1 MPSGCLRVPARACTR
16 GDCRRWAGWLL
27 GIILRLVRTFSV
39 VGSWDLGSEAEMEHR
54 RQQGRGPLAA
64 HAEGFAAEMSRRGY
78 SPSAVHLRLW
88 LLHSLSRWLEEQDLA
103 PSELT
108 SQHVERFVADRRAR
122 GLKSWVS
129 LRSLALPM
137 EYLCSV
143 GVVAPPAEPLRDGP
157 VEGVLAGY
165 RRYLVMERGL
175 AATTIADYEVVARL
189 FLTRRVAA
197 AGLDLFGLSGGDV
210 LAFARAECSR
220 RRTPSAQHA
229 MAALRSLLRYLH
241 VAGLTGSPLAAAVP
255 AIAGRHGGL
264 PKGLSAGEAA
274 RLLASCDRRRP
285 VGLRDYAILLL
296 LVRLG
301 LRAGEVA
308 AMRVADVDWRAG
320 EILVRGKGDR
330 QDRLPLPVDVG
341 DALVN
346 YVQRGRAGDA
356 GPSMFARVIAPR
368 GPLRPTGVEAV
379 VHDACVRCGM
389 VPVGAHRL
397 RHTAATGMLRAGG
410 SLPEIAQVLRHRRLE
425 TTAIYAKVD
434 RAAVRPLAPPWPG
447 SAR

>member
-1 MPSGCLRVPARACTR
+1 VPARACTG

-27 GIILRLVRTFSV
+27 GIILGLVRTFSV

-108 SQHVERFVADRRAR
+108 SQHVERFVTDRRAR

-137 EYLCSV
+137 EYLRSV
-143 GVVAPPAEPLRDGP
+143 GVVAPPAEPLCDGP

-229 MAALRSLLRYLH
+229 
-241 VAGLTGSPLAAAVP
+241 
-255 AIAGRHGGL
+255 
-264 PKGLSAGEAA
+264 

-341 DALVN
+341 AALVN
-346 YVQRGRAGDA
+346 YVQRGRGGDA
-356 GPSMFARVIAPR
+356 GPSMFARVNAPR

-434 RAAVRPLAPPWPG
+434 RAALRPLAPPLPG

>member
-1 MPSGCLRVPARACTR
+1 MPSGCLRVPARVCTR
-16 GDCRRWAGWLL
+16 GDCRRRAGWLL

-54 RQQGRGPLAA
+54 RQQGRGPLAVY
-64 HAEGFAAEMSRRGY
+64 AEGFAAEMSRRGY

-175 AATTIADYEVVARL
+175 AATTIAEYEVVARL

-197 AGLDLFGLSGGDV
+197 AGLGWICSGCAAGMS
-210 LAFARAECSR
+210 SR
-220 RRTPSAQHA
+220 SRGRSA
-229 MAALRSLLRYLH
+229 
-241 VAGLTGSPLAAAVP
+241 PAV
-255 AIAGRHGGL
+255 G
-264 PKGLSAGEAA
+264 
-274 RLLASCDRRRP
+274 RRP
-285 VGLRDYAILLL
+285 RS
-296 LVRLG
+296 
-301 LRAGEVA
+301 
-308 AMRVADVDWRAG
+308 MRWRH
-320 EILVRGKGDR
+320 
-330 QDRLPLPVDVG
+330 
-341 DALVN
+341 
-346 YVQRGRAGDA
+346 Y
-356 GPSMFARVIAPR
+356 
-368 GPLRPTGVEAV
+368 
-379 VHDACVRCGM
+379 VRCF
-389 VPVGAHRL
+389 
-397 RHTAATGMLRAGG
+397 ATCMLPA
-410 SLPEIAQVLRHRRLE
+410 
-425 TTAIYAKVD
+425 
-434 RAAVRPLAPPWPG
+434 
-447 SAR
+447 